1 MNYNNVMIDIETLG
15 VDPTSCILSIAA
27 VYFDPATGS
36 TGNTF
41 HEYIDLQSCLDLG
54 MTINASTFIFWMNQ
68 NDEARS
74 QFNQCKKENIK
85 LVLTQLYDFL
95 KDDQNIIWANS
106 PSFDCAILKS
116 AYKKSFNCE
125 PRWKYYNER
134 DLRTL
139 TNLFPLE
146 EIELDISGIQKGNH
160 NALNDCYYQIQL
172 LSAIY
177 NRNILK

>member
-1 MNYNNVMIDIETLG
+1 MIDIETLG

-41 HEYIDLQSCLDLG
+41 HEYIDLQSCLDSG

-68 NDEARS
+68 NDEARA
-74 QFNQCKKENIK
+74 QFNQCKKIHIAEALGLLFVFLEN
-85 LVLTQLYDFL
+85 
-95 KDDQNIIWANS
+95 DQNIIWANS
-106 PSFDCAILKS
+106 PSFDCVILKS
-116 AYKKSFNCE
+116 AYKKLNLNL
-125 PRWKYYNER
+125 RWYHYNER

-139 TNLFPLE
+139 NNLFPLVEME
-146 EIELDISGIQKGNH
+146 EWKLNKTKQGNH

-172 LSAIY
+172 LSVIY